1 MESPIQ
7 SMFGDQL
14 VIETGSYL
22 TPACEGFFD
31 TITDKGLYVTIKG
44 FPVVW
49 FKQKIKRKYHT
60 TRIENFFDAIGIKM
74 WGKQTIQVHK
84 FFLPELIFLLDKFH
98 APRKIKDEIIANT
111 WVKSM
116 YSDTVTSDVDMSRV
130 ERDMNVKL
138 LPWQD
143 EFVRD
148 YGVKKKRCQ
157 LRGMILSF
165 DCGLGKTITS
175 LALMKSLG
183 VEKVVIFAPKSTL
196 VNVWVDHLNRF
207 FKKTPSYWVVNQDNK
222 SSDVEYYICNYE
234 SMEKIYDVIKDIKK
248 SNKIGIITDE
258 SHNFLRLGSK
268 RTQLL
273 MKLRDDMDAK
283 ECLLMSGTPLRATG
297 IDCIPLLRIIDNYFD
312 DAAQVT
318 FAKAFGLNTTIAADI
333 LHARLDMMMIRRTK
347 EEVLQLPEKY
357 EEDILVKIPDGKRYT
372 IASVKKTLQAYQ
384 EERQK
389 HHAKLMPTYEQEWRE
404 CIGFLTAHKQI
415 GGSNDFRRYLDTVD
429 YLRRHGYS
437 RFDARLVEDVIW
449 MNKYEKEVLM
459 PAMSKE
465 PRDKFKHCKSAIKY
479 LDMKIQGEVLGYLGT
494 LRGEMTSAILHAI
507 DIEEMIDSAIKKTIF
522 FTSFVDTVEQCAEIV
537 RQKGYTPCLIYG
549 GTSKDVPNLLKQFKT
564 DKKVNPL
571 IATMQTLSTGVTL
584 TEANQVIFVNR
595 PWRQA
600 DYVQSS
606 DRVHRIGAD
615 TECFIKTLT
624 LDTGEEP
631 NLSTSMK
638 DILDWSRE
646 LNETIVDGKVVNGD
660 TPSILV
666 DPSHMADFM

>member
-7 SMFGDQL
+7 SMFGDPL

-44 FPVVW
+44 FPIVW

-84 FFLPELIFLLDKFH
+84 FFLPELIFLLNKFH
-98 APRKIKDEIIANT
+98 APRAIKDGIINNT
-111 WVKSM
+111 WIKSM
-116 YSDTVTSDVDMSRV
+116 YDEHIKSEVDMGRV

-143 EFVRD
+143 EFIRD
-148 YGVKKKRCQ
+148 YGVKKQRCQ

-175 LALMKSLG
+175 LALMKALG
-183 VEKVVIFAPKSTL
+183 MEKVVIFAPKSTL
-196 VNVWVDHLNRF
+196 INVWVDHLQRF
-207 FKKTPSYWVVNQDNK
+207 YKKTPSYWVVNQDNK

-234 SMEKIYDVIKDIKK
+234 SMDKIYDVIKDIKK
-248 SNKIGIITDE
+248 SNKVGIITDE

-273 MKLRDDMDAK
+273 IKLRDDLESK
-283 ECLLMSGTPLRATG
+283 GVCLMSGTPVKAMGTE
-297 IDCIPLLRIIDNYFD
+297 IMPLLRVIDGYFD
-312 DAAQVT
+312 DAAQT
-318 FAKAFGLNTTIAADI
+318 IFAKAFGVNTTVAADI
-333 LHARLDMMMIRRTK
+333 LHARMDMMMVRRTK
-347 EEVLQLPEKY
+347 EEVLQLPEKH
-357 EEDILVKIPDGKRYT
+357 EEDVLVKIPGGDKYT
-372 IASVKKTLQAYQ
+372 INNVKKSLQSYQ
-384 EERQK
+384 EERVSY
-389 HHAKLMPTYEQEWRE
+389 HAKMMKTYEQEWKE
-404 CIGFLTAHKQI
+404 CMDFFKAHKEI
-415 GGSNDFRRYLDTVD
+415 GQSKAFERYLDTVD
-429 YLRRHGYS
+429 WLRRSGYT
-437 RFDARLVEDVIW
+437 RFDPRMVQDVIW
-449 MNKYEKEVLM
+449 MNKYEKEVLI
-459 PAMSKE
+459 PALPKDLK
-465 PRDKFKHCKSAIKY
+465 DKFKHCKSAIKY

-494 LRGEMTSAILHAI
+494 LRAEMTSALLHAI
-507 DIEEMIDSAIKKTIF
+507 DIEEMIESAIKKTIF

-537 RQKGYTPCLIYG
+537 KSKGYEPCLVYG
-549 GTSKDVPNLLKQFKT
+549 ATSKDVPALLNKFKK

-571 IATMQTLSTGVTL
+571 IATMQTLATGVTL

-638 DILDWSRE
+638 DILDWSKSM
-646 LNETIVDGKVVNGD
+646 TDAIVDGKMRMVFSD
-660 TPSILV
+660 EFRY
-666 DPSHMADFM
+666 MW

>member
-7 SMFGDQL
+7 SMFGDPL

-44 FPVVW
+44 FPIVW

-84 FFLPELIFLLDKFH
+84 FFLPELIFLLNKFN
-98 APRKIKDEIIANT
+98 APRAIKDEIINNT
-111 WVKSM
+111 WIKSM
-116 YSDTVTSDVDMSRV
+116 YDEHIKSEVDMGRV

-143 EFVRD
+143 EFIRD
-148 YGVKKKRCQ
+148 YGVKKQRCH

-175 LALMKSLG
+175 LALMKALG
-183 VEKVVIFAPKSTL
+183 MEKVVIFAPKSTL
-196 VNVWVDHLNRF
+196 INVWVDHLQRF
-207 FKKTPSYWVVNQDNK
+207 YKKTPSYWVVNQDNK

-234 SMEKIYDVIKDIKK
+234 SMDKIYDVIKDIKK
-248 SNKIGIITDE
+248 SNKVGIITDE

-268 RTQLL
+268 RTQMLI
-273 MKLRDDMDAK
+273 KLRDDLNVSGCTM
-283 ECLLMSGTPLRATG
+283 MSGTPVKAMGTE
-297 IDCIPLLRIIDNYFD
+297 IMPLLRVIDGYFD
-312 DAAQVT
+312 DTAQT
-318 FAKAFGLNTTIAADI
+318 IFAKAFGVNTTVATDI
-333 LHARLDMMMIRRTK
+333 LHARMDMMMVRKTK
-347 EEVLQLPEKY
+347 EEVLQLPEKH
-357 EEDILVKIPDGKRYT
+357 EEDVLVKIPDGSKYT
-372 IASVKKTLQAYQ
+372 ISNVKKSLQAYQ
-384 EERQK
+384 EERTK
-389 HHAKLMPTYEQEWRE
+389 YHIKMKPVYEQEWRE
-404 CIGFLTAHKQI
+404 CIGYLTAHKQI
-415 GGSNDFRRYLDTVD
+415 GGSDDFKRYLDTVD

-449 MNKYEKEVLM
+449 MNKYEKEVLI
-459 PAMSKE
+459 PALPKDLK
-465 PRDKFKHCKSAIKY
+465 DKFKHCKSAIKY

-494 LRGEMTSAILHAI
+494 LRAEMTSALLHAI
-507 DIEEMIDSAIKKTIF
+507 DIEEMIESAIKKTIF

-537 RQKGYTPCLIYG
+537 KSKGYEPCLVYG
-549 GTSKDVPNLLKQFKT
+549 ATSKDVPALLNKFRK

-571 IATMQTLSTGVTL
+571 IATMQTLATGVTL
-584 TEANQVIFVNR
+584 VEANQVIFVNR

-600 DYVQSS
+600 DYQQSS
-606 DRVHRIGAD
+606 DRCYRIGQD

-638 DILDWSRE
+638 DILDWSKSM
-646 LNETIVDGKVVNGD
+646 TDAIVDGKMR
-660 TPSILV
+660 
-666 DPSHMADFM
+666 MAFSDEFRYMW

>member
-7 SMFGDQL
+7 SMFSDQL

-44 FPVVW
+44 FPIVW

-84 FFLPELIFLLDKFH
+84 FFLPELIFLLNKFH
-98 APRKIKDEIIANT
+98 APRAIKDEIINNT
-111 WVKSM
+111 WIKSM
-116 YSDTVTSDVDMSRV
+116 YDEHIKSEVDMGHV

-143 EFVRD
+143 EFIRD

-175 LALMKSLG
+175 LALMKALG
-183 VEKVVIFAPKSTL
+183 MEKVVIFAPKSTL
-196 VNVWVDHLNRF
+196 INVWVDHLQRF
-207 FKKTPSYWVVNQDNK
+207 YKKTPSYWVVNQDNK

-234 SMEKIYDVIKDIKK
+234 SMDKIYDVIKDIKK

-273 MKLRDDMDAK
+273 IKLRDDLESK
-283 ECLLMSGTPLRATG
+283 GVCLMSGTPVKAMGTE
-297 IDCIPLLRIIDNYFD
+297 IMPLLRVIDGYFD
-312 DAAQVT
+312 DAAQTT
-318 FAKAFGLNTTIAADI
+318 FAKAFGVNTTVAADI
-333 LHARLDMMMIRRTK
+333 LHARMDMMMVRRTK
-347 EEVLQLPEKY
+347 EEVLQLPEKH
-357 EEDILVKIPDGKRYT
+357 EEDVLVKIPGGDKYT
-372 IASVKKTLQAYQ
+372 INNVKKSLQNYQ
-384 EERQK
+384 EERVSY
-389 HHAKLMPTYEQEWRE
+389 HAKMMKTYEQEWKE
-404 CIGFLTAHKQI
+404 CMDFFKAHKEI
-415 GGSNDFRRYLDTVD
+415 GQSKAFERYLDTVD
-429 YLRRHGYS
+429 WLRRSGYT
-437 RFDARLVEDVIW
+437 RFDPRMVQDVIW
-449 MNKYEKEVLM
+449 MNKYEKEVLI
-459 PAMSKE
+459 PALPKDLK
-465 PRDKFKHCKSAIKY
+465 DKFKHCKSAIKY

-494 LRGEMTSAILHAI
+494 LRAEMTSALLHAI
-507 DIEEMIDSAIKKTIF
+507 DIEEMIESAIKKTIF

-537 RQKGYTPCLIYG
+537 KSKGYEPCLIYG
-549 GTSKDVPNLLKQFKT
+549 ATSKDVPALLNKFKK

-571 IATMQTLSTGVTL
+571 IATMQTLATGVTL

-638 DILDWSRE
+638 DILDWSKSM
-646 LNETIVDGKVVNGD
+646 TDAIVDGKMR
-660 TPSILV
+660 
-666 DPSHMADFM
+666 MAFSDEFRYMW

>member
-7 SMFGDQL
+7 SMFGDPL

-44 FPVVW
+44 FPIVW

-84 FFLPELIFLLDKFH
+84 FFLPELIFLLNKFH
-98 APRKIKDEIIANT
+98 APRAIKDEIINNT
-111 WVKSM
+111 WIKSM
-116 YSDTVTSDVDMSRV
+116 YDENIKSEVDMGRV

-138 LPWQD
+138 LSWQD
-143 EFVRD
+143 EFIRD
-148 YGVKKKRCQ
+148 YGVKKQRCQ

-175 LALMKSLG
+175 LALMKALG
-183 VEKVVIFAPKSTL
+183 MEKVVIFAPKSTL
-196 VNVWVDHLNRF
+196 INVWVDHLQRF
-207 FKKTPSYWVVNQDNK
+207 YKKTPSYWVVNHDNK

-234 SMEKIYDVIKDIKK
+234 SMDKIYDVIKDIKK
-248 SNKIGIITDE
+248 SNKVGIITDE

-268 RTQLL
+268 RTQMLI
-273 MKLRDDMDAK
+273 KLRDDMDAK

-297 IDCIPLLRIIDNYFD
+297 IDCIPLLRVIDNYFD
-312 DAAQVT
+312 EVAQTT
-318 FAKAFGLNTTIAADI
+318 FAKAFGLNTTIASDI
-333 LHARLDMMMIRRTK
+333 LHARLDMMMIRKTK

-357 EEDILVKIPDGKRYT
+357 EEDVLVKIPGGDKYT
-372 IASVKKTLQAYQ
+372 INNVKKSLQNYQ
-384 EERQK
+384 EERVK
-389 HHAKLMPTYEQEWRE
+389 HHAKMMKTYEQEWKE
-404 CIGFLTAHKQI
+404 CMDFFKAHKEI
-415 GGSNDFRRYLDTVD
+415 GQSKAFGRYLDTVD
-429 YLRRHGYS
+429 WLRRSGYT
-437 RFDARLVEDVIW
+437 RFDPRMVQDVIW
-449 MNKYEKEVLM
+449 MNKYEKEVLI
-459 PAMSKE
+459 PALPKDLK
-465 PRDKFKHCKSAIKY
+465 DKFKHCKSAIKY

-494 LRGEMTSAILHAI
+494 LRAEMTSALLHAI
-507 DIEEMIDSAIKKTIF
+507 DIEEMIESAIKKTIF

-537 RQKGYTPCLIYG
+537 KSKGYEPCLVYG
-549 GTSKDVPNLLKQFKT
+549 ATSKDVPALLNKFKK

-571 IATMQTLSTGVTL
+571 IATMQTLATGVTL

-638 DILDWSRE
+638 DILDWSKSM
-646 LNETIVDGKVVNGD
+646 TDAIVDGKMRMTFSD
-660 TPSILV
+660 EFRY
-666 DPSHMADFM
+666 MW

>member
-7 SMFGDQL
+7 SMFGDPL

-31 TITDKGLYVTIKG
+31 NITDKGLYVTIKG
-44 FPVVW
+44 FPIVW
-49 FKQKIKRKYHT
+49 FRQKIKRKYKT
-60 TRIENFFDAIGIKM
+60 TRIEHFFDAIGIKM

-84 FFLPELIFLLDKFH
+84 FFLPELIFLLNKFH
-98 APRKIKDEIIANT
+98 APRAIKDEIINNT
-111 WVKSM
+111 WIKSM
-116 YSDTVTSDVDMSRV
+116 YDENIKSEVDMGRV

-143 EFVRD
+143 EFIRD
-148 YGVKKKRCQ
+148 YGVKKQRCQ

-175 LALMKSLG
+175 LALMKALG
-183 VEKVVIFAPKSTL
+183 MEKVVIFAPKSTL
-196 VNVWVDHLNRF
+196 INVWVDHLQRF
-207 FKKTPSYWVVNQDNK
+207 YKKTPSYWVVNHDNK
-222 SSDVEYYICNYE
+222 SSDVDYYICNYE

-248 SNKIGIITDE
+248 SNKVGIITDE

-268 RTQLL
+268 RTQMLI
-273 MKLRDDMDAK
+273 KLRDDMNAK

-297 IDCIPLLRIIDNYFD
+297 IDCIPLLRVIDNYFD
-312 DAAQVT
+312 EVAQVT
-318 FAKAFGLNTTIAADI
+318 FAKAFGLNTTIASDI

-347 EEVLQLPEKY
+347 EEVLQLPEKH
-357 EEDILVKIPDGKRYT
+357 EEDVLVKIPGGDKYT
-372 IASVKKTLQAYQ
+372 INNVKKSLQSYQ
-384 EERQK
+384 EERVK
-389 HHAKLMPTYEQEWRE
+389 YHAKMMKTYEQEWKE
-404 CIGFLTAHKQI
+404 CIDFFKAHKEI
-415 GGSNDFRRYLDTVD
+415 GQSKAFERYLDTVD
-429 YLRRHGYS
+429 WLRRSGYT
-437 RFDARLVEDVIW
+437 RFDPRMVQDVIW
-449 MNKYEKEVLM
+449 MNKYEKEVLI
-459 PAMSKE
+459 PALPKDL
-465 PRDKFKHCKSAIKY
+465 RDKFKHCKSAIKY

-494 LRGEMTSAILHAI
+494 LRAEMTSALLHAI
-507 DIEEMIDSAIKKTIF
+507 YIEEMIESAIKKTIF

-537 RQKGYTPCLIYG
+537 KSKGYEPCLIYSA
-549 GTSKDVPNLLKQFKT
+549 TSKDVPALLNKFKK

-571 IATMQTLSTGVTL
+571 IATMQTLATGVTL

-638 DILDWSRE
+638 DILDWSKSM
-646 LNETIVDGKVVNGD
+646 TDAIVDGKMRMVFSD
-660 TPSILV
+660 EFRY
-666 DPSHMADFM
+666 MW

>member
-44 FPVVW
+44 FPIVW

-84 FFLPELIFLLDKFH
+84 FFLPELIFLLNKFH
-98 APRKIKDEIIANT
+98 APRAIKDEIINNT
-111 WVKSM
+111 WIKSM
-116 YSDTVTSDVDMSRV
+116 YDEHIKSEVDMGRV

-143 EFVRD
+143 EFIRD
-148 YGVKKKRCQ
+148 YGVKKQRCQ

-175 LALMKSLG
+175 LALMKALG
-183 VEKVVIFAPKSTL
+183 MEKVVIFAPKSTL
-196 VNVWVDHLNRF
+196 INVWVDHLQRF
-207 FKKTPSYWVVNQDNK
+207 YKKTPSYWVVNHDNK

-234 SMEKIYDVIKDIKK
+234 SMDKIYDVIKDIKK
-248 SNKIGIITDE
+248 SNKVGIITDE

-268 RTQLL
+268 RTQMLI
-273 MKLRDDMDAK
+273 KLRDDLGVQNT
-283 ECLLMSGTPLRATG
+283 LLQSGTPVKAMGTE
-297 IDCIPLLRIIDNYFD
+297 IIPLLRVIDGYFD
-312 DAAQVT
+312 DTAQT
-318 FAKAFGLNTTIAADI
+318 IFAKAFGVNTTVATDI
-333 LHARLDMMMIRRTK
+333 LHARMDMMMIRKTK
-347 EEVLQLPEKY
+347 EEVLQLPEKH
-357 EEDILVKIPDGKRYT
+357 EEDVLVKIPDGNKYT
-372 IASVKKTLQAYQ
+372 ITNVKKSLQAYQ
-384 EERQK
+384 EERTN
-389 HHAKLMPTYEQEWRE
+389 HHIKMKPVYEQEWRE
-404 CIGFLTAHKQI
+404 CIGYLTAHKQI
-415 GGSNDFRRYLDTVD
+415 GGSNDFKRYLDTVD

-449 MNKYEKEVLM
+449 MNKYEKEVLI
-459 PAMSKE
+459 PALPKDLK
-465 PRDKFKHCKSAIKY
+465 DKFKHCKSAIKY

-494 LRGEMTSAILHAI
+494 LRAEMTSALLHAI
-507 DIEEMIDSAIKKTIF
+507 DIEEMIESAIKKTIF

-537 RQKGYTPCLIYG
+537 KSKGYEPCLVYG
-549 GTSKDVPNLLKQFKT
+549 ATSKDVPALLNKFRK

-571 IATMQTLSTGVTL
+571 IATMQTLATGVTL
-584 TEANQVIFVNR
+584 VEANQVIFVNR

-600 DYVQSS
+600 DYQQSS
-606 DRVHRIGAD
+606 DRCYRIGQD

-638 DILDWSRE
+638 DILDWSKSM
-646 LNETIVDGKVVNGD
+646 TDAIVDGKMR
-660 TPSILV
+660 
-666 DPSHMADFM
+666 MAFSDEFRYMW

>member
-22 TPACEGFFD
+22 SPACEGFFD

-44 FPVVW
+44 FPIVW

-84 FFLPELIFLLDKFH
+84 FFLPELIFLLNKFH
-98 APRKIKDEIIANT
+98 APRAIKDEIINNT
-111 WVKSM
+111 WIKSM
-116 YSDTVTSDVDMSRV
+116 YDENIKSEVDMSRV

-143 EFVRD
+143 EFIRD

-175 LALMKSLG
+175 LALMKALG
-183 VEKVVIFAPKSTL
+183 MEKVVIFAPKSTL
-196 VNVWVDHLNRF
+196 INVWVDHLQRF
-207 FKKTPSYWVVNQDNK
+207 YKKTPSYWVVNQDNK

-234 SMEKIYDVIKDIKK
+234 SMDKIYDVIKDIKK
-248 SNKIGIITDE
+248 SNKVGIITDE

-273 MKLRDDMDAK
+273 IKLRDDLESK
-283 ECLLMSGTPLRATG
+283 GVCLMSGTPVKAMGTE
-297 IDCIPLLRIIDNYFD
+297 IMPLLRVIDGYFD
-312 DAAQVT
+312 DAAQTT
-318 FAKAFGLNTTIAADI
+318 FAKAFGVNTTVATDI
-333 LHARLDMMMIRRTK
+333 LHARMDMMMVRRTK
-347 EEVLQLPEKY
+347 EEVLQLPEKH
-357 EEDILVKIPDGKRYT
+357 EEDVLVKIPGGDKYT
-372 IASVKKTLQAYQ
+372 INNVKKSLQIYQ
-384 EERQK
+384 EERVNYHSK
-389 HHAKLMPTYEQEWRE
+389 MMKTYEQEWKE
-404 CIGFLTAHKQI
+404 CMDFFKAHKEI
-415 GGSNDFRRYLDTVD
+415 GQSKAFERYLDTVD
-429 YLRRHGYS
+429 WLRRSGYT
-437 RFDARLVEDVIW
+437 RFDPRMVQDVIW
-449 MNKYEKEVLM
+449 MNKYEKEVLI
-459 PAMSKE
+459 PALPKDLK
-465 PRDKFKHCKSAIKY
+465 DKFKHCKSAIKY

-494 LRGEMTSAILHAI
+494 LRAEMTSALLHAI
-507 DIEEMIDSAIKKTIF
+507 DIEEMIESAIKKTIF

-537 RQKGYTPCLIYG
+537 KSKGYEPCLIYG
-549 GTSKDVPNLLKQFKT
+549 ATSKDVPALLNKFKK

-571 IATMQTLSTGVTL
+571 IATMQTLATGVTL

-638 DILDWSRE
+638 DILDWSKSM
-646 LNETIVDGKVVNGD
+646 TDAIVDGKMR
-660 TPSILV
+660 
-666 DPSHMADFM
+666 MAFSDEFRYMW

>member
-7 SMFGDQL
+7 SMFGDPL

-44 FPVVW
+44 FPIVW

-60 TRIENFFDAIGIKM
+60 TRIENFFDVVGIKL

-84 FFLPELIFLLDKFH
+84 FFLPELIFLLNKFH
-98 APRKIKDEIIANT
+98 APRAIKDEIINNT
-111 WVKSM
+111 WIKSM
-116 YSDTVTSDVDMSRV
+116 YDEHIKSEVDMSRV

-143 EFVRD
+143 EFIRD
-148 YGVKKKRCQ
+148 YGVKKQRCQ

-207 FKKTPSYWVVNQDNK
+207 FKKTPSYWVVNHENK
-222 SSDVEYYICNYE
+222 SNDVDYYICNYE

-283 ECLLMSGTPLRATG
+283 ECLLMSGTPVKALGTEVM
-297 IDCIPLLRIIDNYFD
+297 PLLRVIDGYFD
-312 DAAQVT
+312 DAAQT
-318 FAKAFGLNTTIAADI
+318 IFAKAFGVNTTVATDI
-333 LHARLDMMMIRRTK
+333 LHARMDMMMIRKTK
-347 EEVLQLPEKY
+347 EEVLQLPEKH
-357 EEDILVKIPDGKRYT
+357 EEDVLVKIPGGDKYT
-372 IASVKKTLQAYQ
+372 INNVKKSLQSYQ
-384 EERQK
+384 EERVSY
-389 HHAKLMPTYEQEWRE
+389 HAKMMKTYEQEWKE
-404 CIGFLTAHKQI
+404 CMDFFKAHKEI
-415 GGSNDFRRYLDTVD
+415 GQSKAFERYLDTVD
-429 YLRRHGYS
+429 WLRRSGYT
-437 RFDARLVEDVIW
+437 RFDPRMVQDVIW
-449 MNKYEKEVLM
+449 MNKYEKEVLI
-459 PAMSKE
+459 PALPKE
-465 PRDKFKHCKSAIKY
+465 LKDKFKHCKSAIKY

-494 LRGEMTSAILHAI
+494 LRAEMTSALLHAI
-507 DIEEMIDSAIKKTIF
+507 DIEEMIESAIKKTIF

-537 RQKGYTPCLIYG
+537 KSKGYEPCLVYG
-549 GTSKDVPNLLKQFKT
+549 ATSKDVPALLNKFRK

-571 IATMQTLSTGVTL
+571 IATMQTLATGVTL
-584 TEANQVIFVNR
+584 VEANQVIFVNR

-600 DYVQSS
+600 DYQQSS
-606 DRVHRIGAD
+606 DRCYRIGQD

-638 DILDWSRE
+638 DILDWSKSM
-646 LNETIVDGKVVNGD
+646 TDAIVDGKMR
-660 TPSILV
+660 
-666 DPSHMADFM
+666 MAFSDEFRYMW